1 MVSFFQARLGET
13 VVIKCPKCQTE
24 NSSDSK
30 YCKECATSL
39 PASDDFEVTETLEAP
54 KEELSR
60 GTTFFNRYDIIEE
73 LGRGG
78 MGRVYRAEDTR
89 LRQEVALKLI
99 RPEIAAHKKTIERFR
114 NELKAARMIVH
125 KNVCRMFD
133 LGESEGAY
141 FITMEYIRGEDL
153 KSMIRMSGQL
163 GIGTAIGIAKQICDG
178 LAEAH
183 KLGVVHRDLKP
194 SNIMIDKDGNCRIMD
209 FGIARS
215 VEDKSITGAGAIVGT
230 PEYMSPEQVEGKQ
243 VDERADIYS
252 LGVMLYEMVTGRVP
266 FEGDTPLSVAY
277 KHRHDA
283 PDDPRSLNDQIPE
296 RLRNLIL
303 RCLAKDRE
311 KRFQN
316 TEEVFFELASI
327 EKGIP
332 AAEKAIFPK
341 KPITSR
347 EITVTFGLKKLFIP
361 SLVVTTLVIIAVLIW
376 KFVPFKQPLLRPKIE
391 NSIAVISFENQTGDD
406 SFDYLQKAIP
416 NLLIT
421 NLENTGYFHVATW
434 ERLQDLIKQM
444 GKERV
449 DLIDRD
455 LGFDLCRL
463 EGIEAI
469 VLGAFTKAGEMFV
482 TDVKVL
488 DTETKKTLK
497 SASSRGIGQQSI
509 LENQIDEL
517 SMEISNG
524 MGINRQILEQAQI
537 QIMDVTTSSLE
548 AYKYFLIGRE
558 SIERLYWEEAYQALQ
573 RAVEIDPTFASAYI
587 LLSEVYTGMRNL
599 KARDESL
606 RKAKLYSEKASEK
619 EKLLIGSWHAE
630 FIEKDR
636 TLRYRLL
643 DSLVQKYP
651 REKRF
656 HMDLAEYYGDIKS
669 EKAIEEYDK
678 VLELDPTFG
687 LALNEIGYAYALF
700 KEDYE
705 KAIEYFERYKSLHPE
720 DANPFDST
728 GDMYFYMG
736 KLDEAVSEYKE
747 ALRIKPDFY
756 FSKIKI
762 AYVLAL
768 KENYIEAIEW
778 IDQFIAEV
786 SDPGMKAIGYVWKG
800 FFYYWL
806 KQFGNSMENLNLAIK
821 NAEKVENRNLVCLA
835 DLISAW
841 MHYDKGEYG
850 LSRKYLKKIEESKI
864 PFFKILN
871 SLGSGYIELG
881 EGRYDLAKTRLS
893 ELNSV
898 LPDLSEIERKRTKFY
913 HDLFHAEILFSEEL
927 FKNAVKVCKNA
938 ASLGRPYAPPYIPL
952 IEHNI
957 PFQKDVLA
965 RVYRHMGQID
975 EAIVEYE
982 RMIHFDPNRKERW
995 LIHPVYY
1002 YRLASLYEQQGKNDK
1017 ARANYEKFLDLWKDT
1032 DPEITEVE
1040 DAQKRL
1046 DELRFL

>member
-1 MVSFFQARLGET
+1 VA
-13 VVIKCPKCQTE
+13 IKCPKCQTD
-24 NSSDSK
+24 NPSDSK

-39 PASDDFEVTETLEAP
+39 PESDDFEVTETLEAP

-60 GTTFFNRYDIIEE
+60 GTTFSNRYEIIEE
-73 LGRGG
+73 LGKGG
-78 MGRVYRAEDTR
+78 MGRVYRVEDTR
-89 LRQEVALKLI
+89 LKQEVALKLI
-99 RPEIAAHKKTIERFR
+99 KPEIAAHKKTIERFR

-133 LGESEGAY
+133 LGESEGAH

-178 LAEAH
+178 LTEAH

-194 SNIMIDKDGNCRIMD
+194 SNIMIDKDGNARIMD
-209 FGIARS
+209 FGIAHS
-215 VEDKSITGAGAIVGT
+215 VKGKSITGAGVMVGT
-230 PEYMSPEQVEGKQ
+230 PEYMSPEQVESKQ
-243 VDERADIYS
+243 VDQQSDIYS

-283 PDDPRSLNDQIPE
+283 PDDPRNFNDQIPA
-296 RLRNLIL
+296 RLRDLIL
-303 RCLAKDRE
+303 KSMAKDRE
-311 KRFQN
+311 KRYQS

-332 AAEKAIFPK
+332 ASEKVISPR

-361 SLVVTTLVIIAVLIW
+361 SLVIIVLVIMAVSIW
-376 KFVPFKQPLLRPKIE
+376 KFFPRKEPLVTPKIE

-421 NLENTGYFHVATW
+421 NLENTGYLHVATW
-434 ERLQDLIKQM
+434 ERLQDLTKQK
-444 GKERV
+444 GRERV
-449 DLIDRD
+449 DIIDRD
-455 LGFDLCRL
+455 LGFELCRL

-469 VLGAFTKAGEMFV
+469 VLGTFTKAGEMFV

-488 DTETKKTLK
+488 DAETKKLLK
-497 SASSRGIGQQSI
+497 SASSRGIGEQSI

-517 SMEISNG
+517 SMEISRG
-524 MGINRQILEQAQI
+524 MGINRQTIEQAQI

-548 AYKYFLIGRE
+548 AYKYFLMGRE
-558 SIERLYWEEAYQALQ
+558 SIERLYWEEAHQALGK
-573 RAVEIDPTFASAYI
+573 AIEIDPTFASAYI
-587 LLSEVYTGMRNL
+587 LLSVVYTGMRNL

-619 EKLLIGSWHAE
+619 EKFLIDAWHAE

-636 TLRYRLL
+636 AMRFRLL
-643 DSLVQKYP
+643 ENLVQKYP

-656 HMDLAEYYGDIKS
+656 YMDLAEYYEDIRS

-687 LALNEIGYAYALF
+687 LALNQIGYAYALI

-705 KAIEYFERYKSLHPE
+705 KAIEYFEKYKSLHPK

-728 GDMYFYMG
+728 GDMYFYLG
-736 KLDEAVSEYKE
+736 KLDEAILEYKK

-762 AYVLAL
+762 GYILAL
-768 KENYIEAIEW
+768 KEDYLGAINW

-786 SDPGMKAIGYVWKG
+786 SDPGMKALGYIWKG
-800 FFYYWL
+800 FFYYWVR
-806 KQFGNSMENLNLAIK
+806 QFTNSMENLNLATE
-821 NAEKVENRNLVCLA
+821 NAKTVENRNLVCLA
-835 DLISAW
+835 DLMRAW
-841 MHYDKGEYG
+841 IYYDKGEYG
-850 LSRKYLKKIEESKI
+850 LSRRYFKNIEESNI
-864 PFFKILN
+864 PFFKILY
-871 SLGSGYIELG
+871 SLGSGYIELE
-881 EGRYDLAKTRLS
+881 EGQYDLAKTTLS
-893 ELNSV
+893 EMNSA
-898 LPDLSEIERKRTKFY
+898 LSDLSEIERKRTKFY
-913 HDLFHAEILFSEEL
+913 HDLFHAEILLEEKSSEDV
-927 FKNAVKVCKNA
+927 VKVYENA
-938 ASLGRPYAPPYIPL
+938 ASLGKPYSAPYIPL

-965 RVYRHMGQID
+965 RIYQHAGQLD
-975 EAIVEYE
+975 SAIAEYE
-982 RMIHFDPNRKERW
+982 KLIYFDPDRKERW
-995 LIHPVYY
+995 LIHPEYY
-1002 YRLASLYEQQGKNDK
+1002 YRLALLYEQQGNNDK
-1017 ARANYEKFLDLWKDT
+1017 ARANYEKFLSLWKDA
-1032 DPEITEVE
+1032 DPGLPEVE
-1040 DAQKRL
+1040 DARKRL
-1046 DELRFL
+1046 VELRSL

>member
-1 MVSFFQARLGET
+1 M
-13 VVIKCPKCQTE
+13 VIKCPKCQTD
-24 NSSDSK
+24 NPSDSK

-39 PASDDFEVTETLEAP
+39 PVSDDFEVTETLEAP
-54 KEELSR
+54 IEELSR
-60 GTTFFNRYDIIEE
+60 GATFSNRYEIIEE

-89 LRQEVALKLI
+89 LKQEVALKLI

-133 LGESEGAY
+133 LGESEGAH

-163 GIGTAIGIAKQICDG
+163 GIGTAIGITKQICDG

-194 SNIMIDKDGNCRIMD
+194 SNIMIDKDGNARIMD

-215 VEDKSITGAGAIVGT
+215 VEDKSITGSGAIVGT
-230 PEYMSPEQVEGKQ
+230 PEYMSPEQVENKR
-243 VDERADIYS
+243 VDERSDIYS

-277 KHRHDA
+277 KHKHDP
-283 PDDPRSLNDQIPE
+283 PDDPRDFNDQIPE

-303 RCLAKDRE
+303 RCLAKERE

-316 TEEVFFELASI
+316 TEEVFFELAGI

-332 AAEKAIFPK
+332 ASQKVILPK
-341 KPITSR
+341 RPITSK

-361 SLVVTTLVIIAVLIW
+361 SLVFIVLVIIAVMIW
-376 KFVPFKQPLLRPKIE
+376 KFFPYKKPLLRPKIE

-421 NLENTGYFHVATW
+421 NLENTGYLHVATW
-434 ERLQDLIKQM
+434 ERLQDLIRQN
-444 GKERV
+444 GRERV
-449 DLIDRD
+449 EIIDRD
-455 LGFDLCRL
+455 LGFELCRL

-469 VLGAFTKAGEMFV
+469 VLGTFTKAGEMFV

-488 DTETKKTLK
+488 DAETKKTLK

-509 LENQIDEL
+509 LEKQIDEL
-517 SMEISNG
+517 SMEISSG
-524 MGINRQILEQAQI
+524 MGINRKTIEQAQI

-548 AYKYFLIGRE
+548 AYKYFLMGRE

-573 RAVEIDPTFASAYI
+573 QAVEIDPTFASAYI

-599 KARDESL
+599 KARDETL

-619 EKLLIGSWHAE
+619 EKFLIGAWHAE

-636 TLRYRLL
+636 ELRFRLL
-643 DSLVQKYP
+643 ENLVQKYP

-669 EKAIEEYDK
+669 EKSIEEYDK
-678 VLELDPTFG
+678 VLELDPSFG
-687 LALNEIGYAYALF
+687 LALNEIGYAYALI

-705 KAIEYFERYKSLHPE
+705 KAIEYFEQYKSLHPK

-728 GDMYFYMG
+728 GDMYFYLG
-736 KLDEAVSEYKE
+736 KLDEAILEYKE

-762 AYVLAL
+762 GYILAL
-768 KENYIEAIEW
+768 KESYLEAINW

-786 SDPGMKAIGYVWKG
+786 SDAGMKAIGYVWKG
-800 FFYYWL
+800 FYYYWL
-806 KQFGNSMENLNLAIK
+806 RQFGNSMENLDLAVE

-835 DLISAW
+835 DVMRAW
-841 MHYDKGEYG
+841 IHYDKGEYG
-850 LSRKYLKKIEESKI
+850 LSRRYFQKIEESRI
-864 PFFKILN
+864 PFFKILY
-871 SLGSGYIELG
+871 SLGSGYIELE
-881 EGRYDLAKTRLS
+881 EGRYDSAKIKLS
-893 ELNSV
+893 ELNYA
-898 LPDLSEIERKRTKFY
+898 LTDLSETERKRTKFY
-913 HDLFHAEILFSEEL
+913 HDLFHAEILLSEKFFE
-927 FKNAVKVCKNA
+927 NAVKVCKDA

-965 RVYRHMGQID
+965 RICHHTGQID
-975 EAIVEYE
+975 KAIVEY
-982 RMIHFDPNRKERW
+982 RRLIHFDRSRKERW

-1002 YRLASLYEQQGKNDK
+1002 YRLALLYEQQGKDDK
-1017 ARANYEKFLDLWKDT
+1017 ARANYERFLDLWKDA
-1032 DPEITEVE
+1032 DPGFSEVE
-1040 DAQKRL
+1040 DARKRL
-1046 DELRFL
+1046 LN